1 MAQSMLN
8 AIEPCYG
15 VSVWFHS
22 LLSLAARQL
31 PGVSNSVILYRPNP
45 AKRWELSLFGI
56 KALLNRILP
65 YCIAC
70 NVLVDTKH
78 VVWGYRQCGEY
89 VLNRSHPLPSGG
101 GARVRLP
108 PSGDRWL
115 RATGGGLF

>member
-1 MAQSMLN
+1 MLN

-78 VVWGYRQCGEY
+78 VVC
-89 VLNRSHPLPSGG
+89 LPGSGG
-101 GARVRLP
+101 LRTNGREVP
-108 PSGDRWL
+108 PSGLKPGAGL
-115 RATGGGLF
+115 RGEA